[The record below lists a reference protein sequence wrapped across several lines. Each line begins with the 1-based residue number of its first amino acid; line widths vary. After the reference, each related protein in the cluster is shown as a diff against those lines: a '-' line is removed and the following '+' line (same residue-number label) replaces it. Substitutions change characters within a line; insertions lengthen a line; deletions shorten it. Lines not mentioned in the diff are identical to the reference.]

1 MSTSADALSQPSC
14 ETNSRTNNEP
24 NGRANDTHIPTVQ
37 TLLPSLFGG
46 VGLVKNRGSH
56 SSQGQNRTS
65 HKSIMPKR
73 KRSSSGAVG
82 KAKTWNKDVVCI
94 PENMFEDAAT
104 ITIPRGRTRGEL
116 AERDLI
122 GKIRLVSSWSTR
134 EVITMLP

>member
-1 MSTSADALSQPSC
+1 MGEPSS
-14 ETNSRTNNEP
+14 ETNSRTTSEL
-24 NGRANDTHIPTVQ
+24 NGRANEARIPTVQ
-37 TLLPSLFGG
+37 TLVPSLFGG
-46 VGLVKNRGSH
+46 VGRVENRGSH
-56 SSQGQNRTS
+56 SSQGQNKTS
-65 HKSIMPKR
+65 HRSIMPKR
-73 KRSSSGAVG
+73 KRSSSGVVG

-104 ITIPRGRTRGEL
+104 IAIPRGRTRGEL